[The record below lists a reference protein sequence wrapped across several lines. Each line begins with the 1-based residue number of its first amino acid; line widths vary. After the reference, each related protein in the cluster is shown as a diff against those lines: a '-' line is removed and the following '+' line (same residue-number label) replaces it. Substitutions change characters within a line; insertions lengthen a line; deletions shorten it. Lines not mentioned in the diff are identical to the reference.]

1 MGRELLGGL
10 FFFFL
15 KSMTV
20 SLKLKGLKMFLYSHG
35 FHRHT
40 HIDIYMYISY
50 YVDMYVGYV

>member
-10 FFFFL
+10 FFFLL

-20 SLKLKGLKMFLYSHG
+20 SLKLKGLKMFLYLHS

-40 HIDIYMYISY
+40 HIDIYTYISY